1 MHWQI
6 LEVTR
11 KEGHDI
17 ARCLVKVINGGGF
30 QESKLEYPLEQFL
43 KNNEDL
49 GIYIVGG
56 SPLTASASQKYD
68 SYIMF
73 LDDYQNN
80 NSDRENTATVTFD
93 NNIAAV
99 IYGKNT
105 GYKTVGT
112 NGGMSFNAGA
122 TYPSSADKDRGY
134 ELKKASHPHESTYN
148 PSNLET
154 GHDWFHI
161 NNKKIIAGAK
171 MENPETS

>member
-1 MHWQI
+1 
-6 LEVTR
+6 
-11 KEGHDI
+11 
-17 ARCLVKVINGGGF
+17 
-30 QESKLEYPLEQFL
+30 
-43 KNNEDL
+43 
-49 GIYIVGG
+49 
-56 SPLTASASQKYD
+56 
-68 SYIMF
+68 MF

-99 IYGKNT
+99 IYGMNT

-112 NGGMSFNAGA
+112 NGGMSFNSGA

-161 NNKKIIAGAK
+161 NNNKIIAGAK
-171 MENPETS
+171 NGKPGDFLRVIVEATQDQPPVASNASKEVTENNYSLREQGQYFNLGRDGDISDPDGDSVVVKALPIKGPMKQ